1 MTIRNP
7 TIKENNAWTC
17 SQETKALEARAQSIQ
32 QNDRAVVSI
41 VLGSY
46 NRKTFLQE
54 AIESIRCN
62 GITVPYEIIVVDGGS
77 TDGSKEW
84 LIDQPDIITIVQH
97 NRMASGNQLSKRR
110 SWGYFMNLSFKC
122 AAGQYIVMI
131 SDDSLLVPGAV
142 MNGVTHC
149 ETLRQ
154 NGRNIGAV
162 AFYWRNWPEQQEY
175 WVGLTHGEKMFVNH
189 GLYVRSALQQVAWI
203 EEDRYQFYCA
213 DGDVCLKLWQQ
224 GYEVVDCPT
233 SFVEH
238 FSHTNLAIRTSN
250 LESEQMDRTVYQ
262 ERWRGIFFDPD
273 KPNRRDWV
281 YLAYQDLTKTAEAF
295 TRANGGKSL
304 PTERQHDRSSW
315 LTLRNLWRA

>member
-1 MTIRNP
+1 MGNTNPFAATVDSHETQSSQTSPRNS
-7 TIKENNAWTC
+7 A
-17 SQETKALEARAQSIQ
+17 SAA
-32 QNDRAVVSI
+32 VSI
-41 VLGSY
+41 VLGTY

-54 AIESIRCN
+54 AIQSIRRN
-62 GITVPYEIIVVDGGS
+62 GITAPYEIIVIDGGS

-84 LIDQPDIITIVQH
+84 LVDQPDIITIIQH
-97 NRMASGNQLSKRR
+97 NRTASGSQVRTRR
-110 SWGYFMNLSFKC
+110 SWGYFMNLGFKC

-142 MNGVTHC
+142 MNGIQHC
-149 ETLRQ
+149 ETLRK

-189 GLYVRSALQQVAWI
+189 GLYVRAALQQVAWI
-203 EEDRYQFYCA
+203 DEDRYQFYCA

-238 FSHTNLAIRTSN
+238 FSHANLAVRTSN
-250 LESEQMDRTVYQ
+250 LESEQMDCIAYQ
-262 ERWRGIFFDPD
+262 ERWRGIFFDPNR
-273 KPNRRDWV
+273 PNRRDWI
-281 YLAYQDLTKTAEAF
+281 YLAYEDLTKTAEGF
-295 TRANGGKSL
+295 TRANGGIPA
-304 PTERQHDRSSW
+304 PTELQHDRHSRF
-315 LTLRNLWRA
+315 TLRNLWRA